1 MLETH
6 AVGGVYATE
15 NNPSVLSQIQL
26 ANGTHLL
33 NTTVP
38 VVFVHGT
45 SLTATDLTLL
55 RTYNHYMA
63 YAPEFEMS
71 HSREVGQQHLA
82 MDQASLSVGTHYTN
96 SGDMITQARIWLQ
109 NVRERLMTHLT
120 TEEGIVAKRNPMST
134 NHGFL
139 LATRSGAQAIRRDD
153 LGVLRVGAKAD
164 IVVYDGKAP
173 GMLGWS
179 NPVTAVLLH
188 SHVGHVKHV
197 LVNGKIW
204 KRDGRIVHQGCL
216 STNTSNIE
224 EGFLKAA
231 KTVQQFWNE
240 NPVSLE
246 GAFLTGYSYG
256 GRDDVDVVRGPAT
269 GY

>member
-1 MLETH
+1 
-6 AVGGVYATE
+6 
-15 NNPSVLSQIQL
+15 
-26 ANGTHLL
+26 
-33 NTTVP
+33 
-38 VVFVHGT
+38 
-45 SLTATDLTLL
+45 
-55 RTYNHYMA
+55 MA

-71 HSREVGQQHLA
+71 HAREVSQQHLGL
-82 MDQASLSVGTHYTN
+82 DQASLSVGTHYTN

-120 TEEGIVAKRNPMST
+120 TEERIVVNRNPMST
-134 NHGFL
+134 NQGFL
-139 LATRSGAQAIRRDD
+139 LATRSGAQAIRRND

-179 NPVTAVLLH
+179 DPVTAVLLH
-188 SHVGHVKHV
+188 SHVGHIKHV
-197 LVNGKIW
+197 LVNGKVW

-216 STNTSNIE
+216 STNATNIE
-224 EGFLKAA
+224 ERFLKAA
-231 KTVQQFWNE
+231 KTVQRFWNE

-246 GAFLTGYSYG
+246 GVFLTGYNYG
-256 GRDDVDVVRGPAT
+256 GRDDMDVVRGPAT